1 MAVLRSRW
9 VRFPT
14 YLVGGFVAAALLA
27 RIFQPHYL
35 SLCNRIN
42 AQRGVEC
49 SPVSAQAMIGFFTI
63 GLGLITLVIVP
74 IAASLIHLLRH
85 GPDWEMAR
93 GTETAQ
99 TNLPIL
105 AGFIYLAAGSVVALA
120 AY

>member
-1 MAVLRSRW
+1 MEALRSRW
-9 VRFPT
+9 VRFPS
-14 YLVGGFVAAALLA
+14 YVLGGFGGAALLA
-27 RIFQPHYL
+27 RVFHPHYL
-35 SLCNRIN
+35 PLCDRIN
-42 AQRGVEC
+42 PPRGLEC
-49 SPVSAQAMIGFFTI
+49 SAVSVQAMIGFFII

-74 IAASLIHLLRH
+74 IIASIVHLLRN

-105 AGFIYLAAGSVVALA
+105 AGIIYLTAGTIVALA

>member
-9 VRFPT
+9 VRFPV
-14 YLVGGFVAAALLA
+14 YLVGGFLATALLA
-27 RIFQPHYL
+27 RLFQPHYL

-42 AQRGVEC
+42 ARPGVDC
-49 SPVSAQAMIGFFTI
+49 SPVSEQAMIGFFTI
-63 GLGLITLVIVP
+63 GLGLVTLVIVP
-74 IAASLIHLLRH
+74 IVASLIHLLRH